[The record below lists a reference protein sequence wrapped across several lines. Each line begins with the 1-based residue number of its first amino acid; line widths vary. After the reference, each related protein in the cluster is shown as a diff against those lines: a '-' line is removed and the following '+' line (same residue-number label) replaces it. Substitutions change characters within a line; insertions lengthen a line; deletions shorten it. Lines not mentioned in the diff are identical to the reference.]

1 MYCVSLSESV
11 LFSLY
16 AQLVSLCPC
25 ISCSHSTLILLLLL
39 LLTLIL
45 VTSKSL
51 FNLSFIS
58 PDPWSFLA
66 TSILLCCS
74 SKWETFVSDLIS
86 NCLLWLLHY
95 NGSSWTLPGL
105 GSWDWVFSH
114 QFTAK
119 SQILNQV
126 GGVEQIMGLL
136 KRGSEKV
143 PWKCPRNAPQMPPPA
158 GWDYYLKNWICL
170 SECRVKRH
178 NQAKVWEKED
188 L

>member
-1 MYCVSLSESV
+1 MCCVSLSESV
-11 LFSLY
+11 WFSLY
-16 AQLVSLCPC
+16 AQSVSLCPC
-25 ISCSHSTLILLLLL
+25 ISCSHGTLILLLLL

-58 PDPWSFLA
+58 PGPWSFLA

-86 NCLLWLLHY
+86 NCLLWFLHY

-105 GSWDWVFSH
+105 GSWVWVFSH

-126 GGVEQIMGLL
+126 GGVEQIMGVL
-136 KRGSEKV
+136 KRGSEKG
-143 PWKCPRNAPQMPPPA
+143 PLKMSKECSTNASPCWL
-158 GWDYYLKNWICL
+158 GL
-170 SECRVKRH
+170 SPEKLDLSQCRVKRY